1 MKKVLIIIGI
11 IVLVLV
17 GVGFLAFNSL
27 NKEKV
32 SISASTFNTTMEN
45 KGYIMTDTTSQ
56 FAQYENYM
64 KESYV
69 AQKTGYQIEFYEL
82 SSVEHAIS
90 MYNTNKT
97 KFESQKSNA
106 SASATASMNNYSTYS
121 LTTNGKYKYLSR
133 IDNTLVYVDVDESY
147 KDIVKD
153 IMKEIKIV
161 KIEKKKILIGKEHI
175 LIIKLLQKKEKNS
188 I

>member
-1 MKKVLIIIGI
+1 MKKVLTVIGI
-11 IVLVLV
+11 IAIVIVGIVLI
-17 GVGFLAFNSL
+17 AFNTL
-27 NKEKV
+27 NKEKTPM
-32 SISASTFNTTMEN
+32 SASTFNATMEN
-45 KGYIMTDTTSQ
+45 KGYIMTDSTSQ

-64 KESYV
+64 TESYI
-69 AQKTGYQIEFYEL
+69 AQKAGYQIEFYEL

-97 KFESQKSNA
+97 KFESQKTNA

-153 IMKEIKIV
+153 IVKEI
-161 KIEKKKILIGKEHI
+161 GY
-175 LIIKLLQKKEKNS
+175 
-188 I
+188 